1 MPETV
6 LWLFSLGVF
15 LLKYVLWHDRWKASK
30 KNYIPCNTCWT
41 GSPWTCWSVVKMSHI
56 VQYPNYT
63 VCPLWRKTRVSVP
76 LLLLVWHFSCS
87 HKTLSTGNPVYL
99 YQEDK
104 VVLLQR
110 IGHREGISS
119 SWCARV
125 RLSLSVL
132 VKPLVLASVKK
143 TERKISFQ
151 SCFYFSH
158 VTSSLRSILSERS
171 TRHVLNGHEGR
182 DVTLLVYFLPQIQIT
197 ICFYSMLCL
206 Q

>member
-1 MPETV
+1 MALRLYSIASLLSHSQIIKLQCFTREKGRSFILQLEIYIRIQLIMPETV

-143 TERKISFQ
+143 NWKENFIS
-151 SCFYFSH
+151 
-158 VTSSLRSILSERS
+158 
-171 TRHVLNGHEGR
+171 VL
-182 DVTLLVYFLPQIQIT
+182 FL
-197 ICFYSMLCL
+197 F
-206 Q
+206 